1 MSQADLAKTLTQAGL
16 IEPLARQ
23 IPNFI
28 HLAQKSVNTSAGY
41 DFGFQSANSSPE
53 VGKEQQTAILYLER
67 IFDIFID
74 LAICGEH
81 YVRKAL
87 CS

>member
-1 MSQADLAKTLTQAGL
+1 MTYADLAKTLTQSGI

-28 HLAQKSVNTSAGY
+28 HLAQNTVATEFSY
-41 DFGFQSANSSPE
+41 QSTNTNSTAD
-53 VGKEQQTAILYLER
+53 GKEQQTAMLYLER
-67 IFDIFID
+67 IFDILID

-81 YVRKAL
+81 SVRKAL